1 MRIGE
6 RPRAEAALLLA
17 VAVCATLALLYR
29 QAVYDDAAP
38 FFVDEAPAEWITY
51 PIAPVP
57 VRPKGEFEATF
68 TRRFT
73 LPRAPERA
81 RLALRIHRAG
91 EVTINGAR
99 LPFGALDGSAFYYKL
114 MGGA

>member
-1 MRIGE
+1 MRIGA

-17 VAVCATLALLYR
+17 VAVVATLALLYR
-29 QAVYDDAAP
+29 QATRDDTAP

-68 TRRFT
+68 ARRFV
-73 LPRAPERA
+73 LERAPERA
-81 RLALRIHRAG
+81 RLALRIHRSGA
-91 EVTINGAR
+91 VTINGA
-99 LPFGALDGSAFYYKL
+99 P
-114 MGGA
+114 